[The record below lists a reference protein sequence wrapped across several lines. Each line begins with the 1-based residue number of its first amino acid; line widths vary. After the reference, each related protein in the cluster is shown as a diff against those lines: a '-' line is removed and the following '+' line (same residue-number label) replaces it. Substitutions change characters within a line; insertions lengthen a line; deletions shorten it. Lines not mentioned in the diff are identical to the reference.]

1 MKRGEENKG
10 AGLATSSV
18 SGHLMGLENTVRVRT
33 PSGSLLWSSLF
44 FFFFELLIL
53 YWGLINNVV
62 IDSGESEGT
71 QPYIYM
77 YPSPPNLLSH
87 PGCHTTLSRVPCAI
101 Q

>member
-44 FFFFELLIL
+44 FFFLNF
-53 YWGLINNVV
+53 
-62 IDSGESEGT
+62 
-71 QPYIYM
+71 
-77 YPSPPNLLSH
+77 
-87 PGCHTTLSRVPCAI
+87 
-101 Q
+101 